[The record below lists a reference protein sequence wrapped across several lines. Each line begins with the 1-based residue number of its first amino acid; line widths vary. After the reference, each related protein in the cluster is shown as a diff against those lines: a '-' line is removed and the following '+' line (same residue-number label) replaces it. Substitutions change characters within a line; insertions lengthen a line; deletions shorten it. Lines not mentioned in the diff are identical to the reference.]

1 MKHFFHPVVL
11 LPLAFASCSRSHD
24 SEAGKPVAVEVSPA
38 KVSTVAASKSPIPRY
53 LRITG
58 ELKGSQ
64 QANVAADASG
74 KVVEAAIERGTAVKA
89 GDVLFRLDDRSA
101 ALSLAEAEASLVSA
115 QLKLDLQRTE
125 LNRNEPLARA
135 KAIAD
140 SDFQRFKTEFASA
153 EANFDAAKARRDIAK
168 KTLTDATIVSPFDAT
183 VGERLV
189 EVGEYV
195 NANTQVAAL
204 VATGRLR
211 LVVNVPETSVGLI
224 HEDQNVSFSVP
235 AYPGATFTG
244 NIKFI
249 GASVRSSARDLI
261 VEAEVANSD
270 GRLKPGMFAEGRIGL
285 GEEESVT
292 IPSVAVVADGL
303 SQRVFVLINDRLE
316 ERLVETGE
324 TKDAMVE
331 IRRGVSAGDAV
342 VIDPPSRGG

>member
-1 MKHFFHPVVL
+1 MKRFFHSAVL
-11 LPLAFASCSRSHD
+11 LPLALGSCSRSHD
-24 SEAGKPVAVEVSPA
+24 SEAGKAVAVESAPV
-38 KVSTVAASKSPIPRY
+38 KVSTVPASKSPIPRY

-74 KVVEAAIERGTAVKA
+74 KVVEAAIERGSTVKA
-89 GDVLFRLDDRSA
+89 GDVLFRLDDRGA
-101 ALSLAEAEASLVSA
+101 TLSLAEAEAALVSA

-125 LNRNEPLARA
+125 LARNEPLARA

-140 SDFQRFKTEFASA
+140 ADFLRFKTEFASA

-168 KTLTDATIVSPFDAT
+168 KTLADATIVSPFDAT

-224 HEDQNVSFSVP
+224 HEGQVVSFSVP

-249 GASVRSSARDLI
+249 GAAVRSSARDLI
-261 VEAEVANSD
+261 VEAEVANGD

-285 GEEESVT
+285 GEQESVT

-324 TKDAMVE
+324 TKDSMVE
-331 IRRGVSAGDAV
+331 IRRGVSPGDAV

>member
-24 SEAGKPVAVEVSPA
+24 AEAGKPVAVEATPT

-74 KVVEAAIERGTAVKA
+74 KVVEASIERGATVKA

-168 KTLTDATIVSPFDAT
+168 KTLADATIVSPFDAT

-224 HEDQNVSFSVP
+224 HEGQNVSFSVP
-235 AYPGATFTG
+235 AYSGVTFAG

-261 VEAEVANSD
+261 VEAEVANGD
-270 GRLKPGMFAEGRIGL
+270 RRLKPGMFAEGRIAL

>member
-1 MKHFFHPVVL
+1 MKHLFHPVLL
-11 LPLAFASCSRSHD
+11 LPIAFGSCSRSHD
-24 SEAGKPVAVEVSPA
+24 TEATKPVSVESAAV
-38 KVSTVAASKSPIPRY
+38 KVSTVPASKSPIPRY

-64 QANVAADASG
+64 QANIAADASG
-74 KVVEAAIERGTAVKA
+74 KVVETAIERGSTVKA

-101 ALSLAEAEASLVSA
+101 TLSLAEAEAALVSA
-115 QLKLDLQRTE
+115 RLKLDLKRTE
-125 LNRNEPLARA
+125 LDRNEPLARS

-140 SDFQRFKTEFASA
+140 SDFQRFKNEFASA
-153 EANFDAAKARRDIAK
+153 EADLDAAKARRDIAK
-168 KTLTDATIVSPFDAT
+168 KTLADATIVSPFDAT

-224 HEDQNVSFSVP
+224 HEGQAVSFSVP
-235 AYPGATFTG
+235 AYPGSTFAG
-244 NIKFI
+244 KIKFI
-249 GASVRSSARDLI
+249 GAAVRSSARDLI
-261 VEAEVANSD
+261 VEADVVNGD

-292 IPSVAVVADGL
+292 IPTVAVVADGL
-303 SQRVFVLINDRLE
+303 SQRVFVLINDRVE

-324 TKDAMVE
+324 TKDSMVE